1 MTAGF
6 QLVSSQ
12 DLSETQNRQAVG
24 FESCFSA
31 HHWSHLAKSIELFN
45 SVGQSGRLNHGKKL
59 LGSSVNLL
67 FCWSSSCPKQER
79 FFAAAGL
86 RW

>member
-12 DLSETQNRQAVG
+12 DLSETQNRQAMG
-24 FESCFSA
+24 FGSCFSA
-31 HHWSHLAKSIELFN
+31 HHWSHLAKCIELLN
-45 SVGQSGRLNHGKKL
+45 SVGQSGQLNYGKKL

-67 FCWSSSCPKQER
+67 LCRTSSCPKQER
-79 FFAAAGL
+79 LFAAAGL